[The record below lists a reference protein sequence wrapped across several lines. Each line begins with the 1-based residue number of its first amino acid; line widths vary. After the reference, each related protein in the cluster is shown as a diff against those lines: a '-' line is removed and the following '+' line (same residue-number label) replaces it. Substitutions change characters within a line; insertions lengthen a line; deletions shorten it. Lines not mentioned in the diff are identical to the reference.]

1 MFARTKR
8 LLLRP
13 LWPEDAQALFAA
25 INDEKIV
32 CNLARAPWPY
42 TLEDARSFAARA
54 QHPHLPHFLLT
65 LPGDAG
71 QTLVGCCGLGERD
84 EDGTGTGDVELGY
97 WIARD
102 HWGKGYATEAAR
114 AVIANAWIIGHR
126 RLVASHFVDNPAS
139 GAVLRR
145 LGFQPTGIVRPR
157 FSAGRGGE
165 ALAQEYALESDMAEV
180 NRPLAA

>member
-1 MFARTKR
+1 MFARTQR

-13 LWPEDAQALFAA
+13 VWPEDAGNLFAA
-25 INDEKIV
+25 INDERIV

-42 TLEDARSFAARA
+42 SPEHAQEFAARA
-54 QHPHLPHFLLT
+54 QDPFYPHYLLT

-71 QTLVGCCGLGERD
+71 QTLIGSCGLGQTDQGEA
-84 EDGTGTGDVELGY
+84 ELGY

-114 AVIANAWIIGHR
+114 AVIANAWTLGHR
-126 RLVASHFVDNPAS
+126 KLVASHYIDNPAS

-145 LGFQPTGIVRPR
+145 LGFVPTGVTRPR
-157 FSAGRGGE
+157 FSAGRGY
-165 ALAQEYALESDMAEV
+165 AAMAQEYALESDMVEV
-180 NRPLAA
+180 ERPLAA